1 MDECVLG
8 TWNILLILTALKE
21 NNLPSHESLN
31 WTYNFF
37 FSDESLT
44 SKIFKVF

>member
-1 MDECVLG
+1 MCAWDLEYF
-8 TWNILLILTALKE
+8 THLTALKE